1 MRGLVGCQLAVV
13 IGNLFLPRLPG
24 ITLQSPGDVYRLG
37 PVLLLLVDF
46 QQELERLAP
55 ARTVQKAQEDLLG
68 AVQQSRTQVVLAEFE
83 QRLEALF
90 LAKVGSIEQV
100 IVHANWAL

>member
-1 MRGLVGCQLAVV
+1 MRGLVGCQLTVV

-24 ITLQSPGDVYRLG
+24 ITLQAPGDVYRLG

-55 ARTVQKAQEDLLG
+55 ARTVQKAQEGLLG
-68 AVQQSRTQVVLAEFE
+68 SVQQSRTQVVLAEFE
-83 QRLEALF
+83 RRLQALF
-90 LAKVGSIEQV
+90 PPKLRPIEQV
-100 IVHANWAL
+100 LV